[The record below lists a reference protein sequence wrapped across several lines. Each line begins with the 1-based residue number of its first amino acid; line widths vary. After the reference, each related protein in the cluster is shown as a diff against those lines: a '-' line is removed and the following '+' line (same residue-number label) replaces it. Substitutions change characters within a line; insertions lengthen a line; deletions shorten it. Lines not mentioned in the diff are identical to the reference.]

1 MIWVI
6 RRSVPDMVD
15 DMVTQGIYT
24 DEKMVQKML
33 QVIHELEPSGV
44 GARFTRMLA
53 VTIETQNTHR
63 ICRTSH

>member
-1 MIWVI
+1 MTWAI

-33 QVIHELEPSGV
+33 L
-44 GARFTRMLA
+44 
-53 VTIETQNTHR
+53 
-63 ICRTSH
+63 